1 MVMIN
6 IKIVIRKKI
15 LSNGQYPIFLRV
27 TKDRRSKYFKTI
39 FNVLEKEWDTS
50 KGRFTKS
57 NSNYIQNNHLLIK
70 IQERAYKVLTEIEIE
85 KEDFSLED
93 FEKQF
98 RIEKN
103 PFKSNFFAF
112 WQEVIYEME
121 ESGRAGN
128 ARANRDSFRSLKL
141 FNKSSNLKFHDV
153 TSAFLAKY
161 EIFLRAR
168 GGSDGGIGVRMRAIR
183 AIFNRAIERNLVKAT
198 FYPFRSYKISRLK
211 GKEQKRALTIE
222 QVQSIIKM
230 DIGSY
235 PHLINSRNYFVF
247 SFYTRGMNFADIM
260 KLEWN
265 NIKDDRI
272 YYTRSKTK
280 GNFIV
285 KILPPVAEILT
296 HYQIKNN
303 GTKYIFPVLLRE
315 NLSTQQIEERK
326 SKILKRFNKD
336 LKEIAEICNI
346 DRTIT
351 SYVARHSYANCLKQ
365 KGVATD
371 VISESMGHKN
381 LAVTQ
386 AYLKELD
393 NSVLDEA
400 SELLL

>member
-1 MVMIN
+1 MIN
-6 IKIVIRKKI
+6 IKIVIRKKA
-15 LSNGQYPIFLRV
+15 LSNGLYPIFLRV

-39 FNVLEKEWDTS
+39 FNVLENEWDNS
-50 KGRFTKS
+50 KGRFKKS
-57 NSNYIQNNHLLIK
+57 NTNYIQNNRLLIK

-93 FEKQF
+93 FEKKF

-103 PFKSNFFAF
+103 PFKNNFFAF

-141 FNKSSNLKFHDV
+141 FNKSSNLKFHEV
-153 TSAFLAKY
+153 TSAFLTKY

-183 AIFNRAIERNLVKAT
+183 AIFNRAIERNLVKSA

-222 QVQSIIKM
+222 QIQSIIKM
-230 DIGSY
+230 DIESY

-296 HYQIKNN
+296 YYQIKNN
-303 GTKYIFPVLLRE
+303 RTKYIFPVLLRE

-393 NSVLDEA
+393 NSILDEA

>member
-1 MVMIN
+1 MIN

-50 KGRFTKS
+50 KGRFKKS
-57 NSNYIQNNHLLIK
+57 NSNYIQNNRLLIK

-93 FEKQF
+93 FEKKF

-141 FNKSSNLKFHDV
+141 FNKSSNLKFHEV
-153 TSAFLAKY
+153 TSAYLTKY

-183 AIFNRAIERNLVKAT
+183 AIFNRAIERNLVKST

-230 DIGSY
+230 DIESY

-265 NIKDDRI
+265 NIKEDRI

>member
-1 MVMIN
+1 MDMIN

-50 KGRFTKS
+50 KGRFKKS
-57 NSNYIQNNHLLIK
+57 NSNYIQNNRLLIK

-93 FEKQF
+93 FEKKF

-141 FNKSSNLKFHDV
+141 FNKSSNLKFHEV
-153 TSAFLAKY
+153 TSAYLTKY

-183 AIFNRAIERNLVKAT
+183 AIFNRAIERNLVKST

-230 DIGSY
+230 DIESY

-265 NIKDDRI
+265 NIKEDRI